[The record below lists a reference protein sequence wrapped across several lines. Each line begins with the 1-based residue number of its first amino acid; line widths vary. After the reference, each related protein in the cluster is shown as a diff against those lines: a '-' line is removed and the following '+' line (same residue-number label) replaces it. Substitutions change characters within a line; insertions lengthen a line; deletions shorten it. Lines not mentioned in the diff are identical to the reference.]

1 METLRHSTGRSKRLK
16 TPASVLAQDLRGF
29 LQLLEDEGEL
39 ARIASPVALNQEIGA
54 VCLRNL
60 RTSGPG
66 LLFERPGGKDV
77 SLAVDLLA
85 SRRRY
90 ALALGVEPEQL
101 AAEWNR
107 RTKDLLPPVLVENG
121 MCQQNV
127 SMGDRVDLTEL
138 PVPIWNALDGGPYL
152 TLGCHISKDSDSQV
166 RNVGIYRN
174 QIHDRNTLGILV
186 EPYGHLR
193 HQWSKRPNEPFPVAI
208 VLGADPVVPM
218 AAVAPVPYGRDE
230 LAVAGALRGKPIE
243 IVRCLT
249 VPLEVPAAAEIV
261 IEGEIL
267 LNDLREEGPFG
278 EFTGYYGGHRA
289 ARPIVRVKAITRR
302 DRPILHAV
310 YEGTPPSGSAII
322 VAVPREAELL
332 RQISLPGVK
341 RAHMTRGGGG
351 ALHAVLSVDKPYE
364 GFGKYVGLA
373 VLGTTAGRS
382 IKQVT
387 IVDDDIDPADPIQV
401 EWAIATRV
409 QPHRDIEILSELPGI
424 ILDPSLPRGE
434 QRPPLT
440 SKMIIDATRYDA
452 KDFAPVCLPS
462 AEAMVKVERDWSR
475 YGISLAGFCGFRV
488 SGFESRVKRGTQ
500 TRNSKLPLP

>member
-1 METLRHSTGRSKRLK
+1 
-16 TPASVLAQDLRGF
+16 
-29 LQLLEDEGEL
+29 
-39 ARIASPVALNQEIGA
+39 
-54 VCLRNL
+54 
-60 RTSGPG
+60 
-66 LLFERPGGKDV
+66 
-77 SLAVDLLA
+77 
-85 SRRRY
+85 
-90 ALALGVEPEQL
+90 
-101 AAEWNR
+101 
-107 RTKDLLPPVLVENG
+107 LVENG

-127 SMGDRVDLTEL
+127 LISDQLDLTVL
-138 PVPIWNALDGGPYL
+138 PVPVWNDLDGGPYL
-152 TLGCHISKDSDSQV
+152 TLGCHISKDPDSQI

-193 HQWSKRPNEPFPVAI
+193 HQWNKRPNEPFPVAI
-208 VLGADPVVPM
+208 ALGADPVVPM

-230 LAVAGALRGKPIE
+230 LAVAGALRGTPIE
-243 IVRCLT
+243 IVRCVT

-267 LNDLREEGPFG
+267 RDDLREEGPFG

-289 ARPIVRVKAITRR
+289 ARPIIRVKAIAHR
-302 DRPILHAV
+302 DRPILEAV

-341 RAHMTRGGGG
+341 RAHMSRGGGG

-382 IKQVT
+382 VKQAI
-387 IVDDDIDPADPIQV
+387 IVDDDIDPADPVQV

-409 QPHRDIEILSELPGI
+409 QPQRDIEILSDLPGI
-424 ILDPSLPRGE
+424 ILDPSLPGRDHS
-434 QRPPLT
+434 RRSLT

-462 AEAMVKVERDWSR
+462 ADALAKVERDWSG
-475 YGISLAGFCGFRV
+475 YGIARR
-488 SGFESRVKRGTQ
+488 SR
-500 TRNSKLPLP
+500 

>member
-1 METLRHSTGRSKRLK
+1 LRSFLK
-16 TPASVLAQDLRGF
+16 
-29 LQLLEDEGEL
+29 LLEDEGEL
-39 ARIASPVALNQEIGA
+39 ARISSPVALDQEVGA

-60 RTSGPG
+60 RCSGPG
-66 LLFERPGGKDV
+66 LLFERPEGKDV
-77 SLAVDLLA
+77 PLAVDLLA

-90 ALALGVEPEQL
+90 ALALGVEPDEL

-107 RTKDLLPPVLVENG
+107 RTKDPLPPVLVESG
-121 MCQQNV
+121 LCQQNV
-127 SMGDRVDLTEL
+127 SVGDQVDLTGL

-152 TLGCHISKDSDSQV
+152 TLGCHISKDPDSGI

-174 QIHDRNTLGILV
+174 QVHDRNTLGILV

-193 HQWSKRPNEPFPVAI
+193 HQWSKRSNEPFPVAI
-208 VLGADPVVPM
+208 ALGADPVIPM

-243 IVRCLT
+243 LVRCVT

-267 LNDLREEGPFG
+267 LDELREEGPFG

-289 ARPIVRVKAITRR
+289 ARPIVRVKAITHR

-332 RQISLPGVK
+332 RQVSLPGVK

-373 VLGTTAGRS
+373 VLGTTAGRG

-387 IVDDDIDPADPIQV
+387 VVDDDVDPADPVQV
-401 EWAIATRV
+401 EWATATRV
-409 QPHRDIEILSELPGI
+409 QPDRDIEILSELPGI

-434 QRPPLT
+434 QRPRLT

-462 AEAMVKVERDWSR
+462 AEAMTRVERDWSR
-475 YGISLAGFCGFRV
+475 YGIRR
-488 SGFESRVKRGTQ
+488 EQ
-500 TRNSKLPLP
+500 

>member
-1 METLRHSTGRSKRLK
+1 MH
-16 TPASVLAQDLRGF
+16 DLRSF
-29 LQLLEDEGEL
+29 LKLLEDEGEL
-39 ARIASPVALNQEIGA
+39 ARITSPVALNQEIGA

-60 RTSGPG
+60 RTNGPG
-66 LLFERPGGKDV
+66 LLFERPAGKDF

-90 ALALGVEPEQL
+90 ALALGVEPAQL
-101 AAEWNR
+101 ATEWNR
-107 RTKDLLPPVLVENG
+107 RTKDLLSPVLVENG

-127 SMGDRVDLTEL
+127 LVGDQVDLIEL
-138 PVPIWNALDGGPYL
+138 PVPIWNDLDGGPYL
-152 TLGCHISKDSDSQV
+152 TLGCHISKDPDSQI

-230 LAVAGALRGKPIE
+230 LAVAGALRGKPIDL
-243 IVRCLT
+243 VRCVT
-249 VPLEVPAAAEIV
+249 VPLEVPANAEIV

-267 LNDLREEGPFG
+267 LDDLREEGPFG
-278 EFTGYYGGHRA
+278 EFTGYYGGHRG
-289 ARPIVRVKAITRR
+289 ARPIIRAKAVTYR

-310 YEGTPPSGSAII
+310 YEGMPPSGSAII
-322 VAVPREAELL
+322 VAVPREAELQ

-387 IVDDDIDPADPIQV
+387 VVDDDIDPADPIQV

-424 ILDPSLPRGE
+424 ILDPSLSRGDHS
-434 QRPPLT
+434 RRSLT

-452 KDFAPVCLPS
+452 KEFAPVCLPS
-462 AEAMVKVERDWSR
+462 ADAMAKVEREWSR
-475 YGISLAGFCGFRV
+475 YGIVLPDV
-488 SGFESRVKRGTQ
+488 RGELDP
-500 TRNSKLPLP
+500 K